1 MKVKLLTS
9 LVRDK
14 DSYGAGETIE
24 VKDNEAVRMIERKL
38 AVATNKKQFETLL
51 EKLEKEKTKEEE
63 QQKLLQAQLQKEKL
77 EAELNALYE
86 QVVEKEA
93 LLAGVVLSDEEK
105 FKLIEELKNREV
117 ESETE
122 TNK

>member
-14 DSYGAGETIE
+14 ASYGAGETIE